1 MNKIGRCR
9 LARRGVIVTAG
20 AAAALVAGSG
30 LAFAATNGAAK
41 PATPQGDA
49 LRYLVGSNVYVP
61 GHSVASNATKC
72 PKGMYPV
79 GGGPSSSHAV
89 WETQWSDAD
98 RSSAAA
104 AHTDEWTV
112 SLLNNSGATAAFK
125 VFVVCSSAS
134 TVSGNY

>member
-1 MNKIGRCR
+1 MNKIGHIR
-9 LARRGVIVTAG
+9 LARRTVIAATC

-30 LAFAATNGAAK
+30 FAFAATNGAGS
-41 PATPQGDA
+41 PANPQNDA
-49 LRYLVGSNVYVP
+49 LRYIVGPNVYVGP
-61 GHSVASNATKC
+61 HSVASNATKC
-72 PKGMYPV
+72 PKGLYPV

-98 RSSAAA
+98 RSTPMVS
-104 AHTDEWTV
+104 HPDEWTV
-112 SLLNNSGATAAFK
+112 SLLNDSDSTAAFK